1 MNESKL
7 NHTLRVID
15 RMRRRRK
22 KKRRRSKETWKNK
35 KRRRRSNEK
44 RRKLEE
50 EKSGKEEE
58 IRRVKWKKEKC
69 QVARCTPSIK
79 REEGREGEGMRPFST
94 LRTARGETSSR
105 TGRKRGREN
114 ERGESKNREV

>member
-7 NHTLRVID
+7 NHTLCVID
-15 RMRRRRK
+15 RMRRISKRK
-22 KKRRRSKETWKNK
+22 RNKKTWKNK
-35 KRRRRSNEK
+35 KRRRSNEK

-79 REEGREGEGMRPFST
+79 REGGRGD
-94 LRTARGETSSR
+94 ETFLHI
-105 TGRKRGREN
+105 
-114 ERGESKNREV
+114 KNCQR

>member
-7 NHTLRVID
+7 NHTLCVID
-15 RMRRRRK
+15 RMRRRK
-22 KKRRRSKETWKNK
+22 KTWKNK
-35 KRRRRSNEK
+35 KRRNDVK
-44 RRKLEE
+44 RRKLE

-79 REEGREGEGMRPFST
+79 REGGREGG
-94 LRTARGETSSR
+94 
-105 TGRKRGREN
+105 
-114 ERGESKNREV
+114 